1 MNAKWT
7 DAGFAEL
14 SQEKGTKSRVGY
26 LLNFGIIMFLF
37 GGSAD
42 PALFQPINT

>member
-14 SQEKGTKSRVGY
+14 SQEKGTKSRVG

-37 GGSAD
+37 GGSTD